1 MTYNIDSIISELANG
16 KSEVDI
22 AKELSDM
29 LNAAIAQKKQKEA
42 EKEAEEAANR
52 QKAQE
57 KQTQKDIAFIVENI
71 VYYFSTYLYTI
82 HCDNMAEYVD
92 AHWEETIQAVTEIL
106 MNMRTIMPLYDK
118 LFVQQTEEVRST
130 KTAEKGNTKF
140 SVTLDT
146 KDSTEYSDRMVD
158 EVLKDFLRQ
167 IGK

>member
-16 KSEVDI
+16 KSEGDI

-42 EKEAEEAANR
+42 EEAAAR

-57 KQTQKDIAFIVENI
+57 KQTQKDIAFIAESI
-71 VYYFSTYLYTI
+71 IEYLVDYLHTI
-82 HCDNMAEYVD
+82 DCHNMAEYMD
-92 AHWEETIQAVTEIL
+92 AHWDEMCQEIAGIF
-106 MNMRTIMPLYDK
+106 MNLRTIMPFYDK
-118 LFVQQTEEVRST
+118 LFVQKTEEVKAT
-130 KTAEKGNTKF
+130 KKAEKGNTKF

-146 KDSTEYSDRMVD
+146 NGSTEYSDKMVD

>member
-16 KSEVDI
+16 KSEGDI

-42 EKEAEEAANR
+42 EEAAAR

-57 KQTQKDIAFIVENI
+57 EKAHKDIAFIAENMI
-71 VYYFSTYLYTI
+71 EYLVNYLYAI
-82 HCDNMAEYVD
+82 DCNNMAEYID
-92 AHWEETIQAVTEIL
+92 AHWYEVSREITETL
-106 MNMRTIMPLYDK
+106 MSLRTVMPFYDK
-118 LFVQQTEEVRST
+118 LFVQQAEEK
-130 KTAEKGNTKF
+130 KTAEKGNTRPI
-140 SVTLDT
+140 VILDT
-146 KDSTEYSDRMVD
+146 KDSTEYSDKMAE